1 MNSSFSSFLA
11 LTDSPQKT
19 LEKISDVHYRQRRNT
34 APSTSPLSLQQIRQ
48 EIDKKLTHA
57 CNNTDRVCQT
67 GPKGPPGIK
76 GKRGKKGPIGPPGQK
91 GDVGPMGE
99 PGTKGLIGLKGQRG
113 RKGTIGIQGPKGECV
128 TLPKIVVYPESL
140 GVFINKQATFYC
152 WVYGAT
158 SMKISWSKLGV
169 RGTSFND
176 TSAQGGVLHIGNVTR
191 SHVGSYMCMANTS
204 YGILKTVSS
213 LHLKGKKSV
222 YVV

>member
-1 MNSSFSSFLA
+1 MNGSFSSSLA
-11 LTDSPQKT
+11 LTDSPQTT
-19 LEKISDVHYRQRRNT
+19 LEKISDVDYRQRRNT
-34 APSTSPLSLQQIRQ
+34 TSSTSPLSLQEIRE

-67 GPKGPPGIK
+67 GPQGPPGIK
-76 GKRGKKGPIGPPGQK
+76 GKRGKKGPIGSPGQK

-99 PGTKGLIGLKGQRG
+99 PGIQGSIGLKGQRG
-113 RKGTIGIQGPKGECV
+113 RKGSIGIQGTKGECV
-128 TLPKIVVYPESL
+128 TLPRIVVFPESL
-140 GVFINKQATFYC
+140 GVFFNKQATFYC

-158 SMKISWSKLGV
+158 SMKITWSKLGV
-169 RGTSFND
+169 RSTSFNA
-176 TSAQGGVLHIGNVTR
+176 TFAQGGVLHISNVTR
-191 SHVGSYMCMANTS
+191 SHVGSYMCTANTS

>member
-1 MNSSFSSFLA
+1 MNGSLSSSLV

-19 LEKISDVHYRQRRNT
+19 LEKISEVQYRQRRNT
-34 APSTSPLSLQQIRQ
+34 APSTSPLSLQQIRE

-67 GPKGPPGIK
+67 GPQGPQWIK
-76 GKRGKKGPIGPPGQK
+76 GKRGKKGSTGPPGQK

-99 PGTKGLIGLKGQRG
+99 PGIKGSIGLKGQRG
-113 RKGTIGIQGPKGECV
+113 RKGSIGIKGPKGECV
-128 TLPKIVVYPESL
+128 TLPKLVVYPESL

-158 SMKISWSKLGV
+158 SFKITWSKLGV
-169 RGTSFND
+169 KGTSFND
-176 TSAQGGVLHIGNVTR
+176 TFAQGGVLHIGNVTR
-191 SHVGSYMCMANTS
+191 SRVGSYICTANTS
-204 YGILKTVSS
+204 YGILKTACS

-222 YVV
+222 CV